1 MGLSERGTEGLVE
14 PSDQGMMVWSCQTI
28 VTDPPRFDRLAEYGV
43 RAVAVADALCE
54 TDGLLLLRF
63 DGALLAELTDEPL
76 LGGGGARARVAWPDF
91 ACVLPAG
98 GLAGV

>member
-14 PSDQGMMVWSCQTI
+14 PSDQGMTVWSCQTI

-54 TDGLLLLRF
+54 TGGLPLLLGF
-63 DGALLAELTDEPL
+63 LAELADEPL
-76 LGGGGARARVAWPDF
+76 LDDGGARPEVAGADF

-98 GLAGV
+98 SLAGV

>member
-1 MGLSERGTEGLVE
+1 MVE

-43 RAVAVADALCE
+43 RAAAADALCE
-54 TDGLLLLRF
+54 TGGLPLLLGF
-63 DGALLAELTDEPL
+63 LAELADEPL
-76 LGGGGARARVAWPDF
+76 LEGGGARAEVAGTDF